1 MARLELTTT
10 LPAPITQVWE
20 ALQRPA
26 TLLWVSRG
34 WLGFH
39 PVDPPA
45 LPARWPE
52 EGDFTVTLTAFGMI
66 PIGRQ
71 VLGIRR
77 PPVSPPRRALR
88 DKGHGTLVRVW
99 DHVIDLEPA
108 GPGATRY
115 TDRVRIE
122 AGWLTPLVRLWARGF
137 YAHRQRRL
145 HRLAGRGFDT
155 G

>member
-10 LPAPITQVWE
+10 LAAPIADVWE

-26 TLLWVSRG
+26 TLAWVSRG
-34 WLGFH
+34 WLAFR
-39 PVDPPA
+39 PIDPPA
-45 LPARWPE
+45 LPARWPRS
-52 EGDFTVTLTAFGMI
+52 GDFTVALAAFGMV

-71 VLGIRR
+71 VMGVRR
-77 PPVSPPRRALR
+77 PDVAPPRRALR

-99 DHVIDLEPA
+99 DHIIELTPQGET
-108 GPGATRY
+108 ATRY

-122 AGWLTPLVRLWARGF
+122 AGWLTPLVWLWARGF
-137 YAHRQRRL
+137 YAHRQRRWHEL
-145 HRLAGRGFDT
+145 VRNGFDT